1 LVEKCRSR
9 WGVSRLPCAAEA
21 AAALAERG
29 PMPVTRLRPNPSPN
43 PSPIPGLRPRAG
55 PRPARALREHPQ
67 TAKAVLVAV
76 APDLNRARTQNDP
89 ERTNRKQAQRVPVFV
104 RLS

>member
-1 LVEKCRSR
+1 
-9 WGVSRLPCAAEA
+9 
-21 AAALAERG
+21 
-29 PMPVTRLRPNPSPN
+29 MPVTRLRPNPSPN

-76 APDLNRARTQNDP
+76 TGYGQESDRERAYAAGFDHHLAKPARVKDLLAVLDQRRPSGAPDND
-89 ERTNRKQAQRVPVFV
+89 
-104 RLS
+104 